1 MGAVNFTM
9 RIRHLQGKIMLM
21 DGQDMCQSG
30 FYFGFVEDLSL
41 HDLFLY
47 EFSCTIGLDIMQ
59 DRSVL
64 DLKEREMNTV

>member
-1 MGAVNFTM
+1 
-9 RIRHLQGKIMLM
+9 MLM

-47 EFSCTIGLDIMQ
+47 EFSSTIGLNIMQ

>member
-1 MGAVNFTM
+1 
-9 RIRHLQGKIMLM
+9 MLM

-59 DRSVL
+59 KRPVL
-64 DLKEREMNTV
+64 DQKEREMNTV

>member
-1 MGAVNFTM
+1 
-9 RIRHLQGKIMLM
+9 MLM

-30 FYFGFVEDLSL
+30 FYFGFVEDPSL

>member
-1 MGAVNFTM
+1 
-9 RIRHLQGKIMLM
+9 MLM

-64 DLKEREMNTV
+64 DLKERAMNTV